1 MRVLSV
7 IPEKIHVTFSMDLDE
22 LALLRDALTM
32 CELKYNSKVPR
43 DVEVKSFFVNDFSK
57 TITGVVN
64 DLSGENEAS

>member
-32 CELKYNSKVPR
+32 CELKYNSEHPR

-57 TITGVVN
+57 MIMDVVK
-64 DLSGENEAS
+64 DFSGENEVS